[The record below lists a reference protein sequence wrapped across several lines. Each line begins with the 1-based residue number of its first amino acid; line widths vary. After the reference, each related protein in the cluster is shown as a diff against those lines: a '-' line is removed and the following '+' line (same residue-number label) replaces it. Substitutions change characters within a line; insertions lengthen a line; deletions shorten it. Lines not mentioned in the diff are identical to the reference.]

1 MMGFQRLA
9 GELSHTW
16 RRNFRLGLLQEESSE
31 RQFNGGSLP
40 ANQDLALRSG
50 GQIKTSCLFTE
61 FGPLLQMVFSGRIDG
76 TARISILCRMIES
89 SYLTNQFLIAMPA
102 LADPNFSQT
111 VTYIG
116 EHNAQG
122 ALGLVIN
129 RPLALTLGELLE
141 HLQMTANQPGI
152 AALPIYHGGPV
163 QPEQGFV
170 LHCPLGHWGATL
182 PVTDQIGVTTS
193 RDILQAVADGEGP
206 KQLLVA
212 LGYAGWGPG
221 QLERELAENA
231 WLSVPA
237 DPDILFQVPSKQRW
251 QAAAAL
257 LGVDLRLLSPDAG
270 HA

>member
-1 MMGFQRLA
+1 
-9 GELSHTW
+9 
-16 RRNFRLGLLQEESSE
+16 
-31 RQFNGGSLP
+31 
-40 ANQDLALRSG
+40 
-50 GQIKTSCLFTE
+50 
-61 FGPLLQMVFSGRIDG
+61 
-76 TARISILCRMIES
+76 MIES

-170 LHCPLGHWGATL
+170 LHRPLGHWGATL

-221 QLERELAENA
+221 QLERELAENL

-257 LGVDLRLLSPDAG
+257 LPALTCDCCLPMPATPESDAPSAGVPTSINGSSIVPYCLGASILVGCGSGSPLVKP
-270 HA
+270 